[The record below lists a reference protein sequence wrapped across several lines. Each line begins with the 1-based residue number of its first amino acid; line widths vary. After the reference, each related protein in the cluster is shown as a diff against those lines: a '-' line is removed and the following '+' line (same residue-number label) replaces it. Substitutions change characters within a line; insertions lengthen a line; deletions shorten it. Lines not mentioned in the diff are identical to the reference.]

1 MTRLSSA
8 LGLGMLVLLALLVAP
23 APAQTTGQDSAVGDV
38 ITEAFRPAGFVFD
51 ARSGPSGQNP
61 TGSVTWFD
69 RIELERG
76 PVTCLTV
83 TGNRATIGFEN
94 QGDFAQSF
102 KGGFVFVEDG
112 GTPGPGRDSVRAR
125 LISDPPATCPPNTEI
140 FNEFNAIETGDLTV
154 TDAPPAT
161 YSECRQAGWVKYG
174 YGTHAECI
182 AAVHEWARMK
192 CIFERVAHGI
202 VAFRAKYG
210 LPPDQNHAMRHCVR
224 LYTGF

>member
-1 MTRLSSA
+1 MTRLPSV
-8 LGLGMLVLLALLVAP
+8 LGLGMLVLLVLLVGP
-23 APAQTTGQDSAVGDV
+23 ASGQTTGQDSAAGDV
-38 ITEAFRPAGFVFD
+38 ITDPSRPESFVFD
-51 ARSGPSGQNP
+51 AHSGPSGENP
-61 TGSVTWFD
+61 SGSAFWID
-69 RIELERG
+69 RSLTFGG

-94 QGDFAQSF
+94 HKDFAQDF

-112 GTPGPGRDSVRAR
+112 GSPGPGQDSAR
-125 LISDPPATCPPNTEI
+125 GGIALDAPTVCPPNTEI
-140 FNEFNAIETGDLTV
+140 FTEFNAVTTGDLIV

-161 YSECRQAGWVKYG
+161 YSQCRRAGWVKYG
-174 YGTHAECI
+174 YATHAECI
-182 AAVHEWARMK
+182 ASVHDWARSK

-210 LPPDQNHAMRHCVR
+210 FAPDQNHAMRHCVR